1 MNRIMF
7 SIGEFSKITG
17 LTVKALR
24 FYHEEGLLIPSSV
37 DPQTGYRYY
46 DQRLIEPARIIAFL
60 RKLEFPLAE
69 IKALLKNES
78 GEDQLIDVIHRH
90 RKQLQQR
97 VTQYR
102 KAMKQLDAF
111 IAEERQP
118 GNMNPSQF
126 EIQEKQIESIFIA
139 GIRMKGRY
147 EECGKAFG
155 RLARALGRHI
165 AGKPFLLHYDDEYK
179 EEDADFEACMPIRN
193 QKQIEGISI
202 RPLQAARCVSLLHKG
217 PYEQMGRSYAK
228 AIQYLQDR
236 RYKAIAP
243 TREIYIKGPGMI
255 FKGNPK
261 NYLTEIQILFKPAG
275 A

>member
-1 MNRIMF
+1 MF

-24 FYHEEGLLIPSSV
+24 FYQEEGLLIPSTV
-37 DPQTGYRYY
+37 DPRTGYRYY
-46 DQRLIEPARIIAFL
+46 DRSLIEPARTIAFL
-60 RKLEFPLAE
+60 RKLEFPLNE
-69 IKALLKNES
+69 IKALLQNQS
-78 GEDQLIDVIHRH
+78 AGEELIDVIVRH

-97 VTQYR
+97 ITQYR
-102 KAMKQLDAF
+102 KAMRQLDAF

-118 GNMNPSQF
+118 DPMSPSQF
-126 EIQEKQIESIFIA
+126 DVQEKQIESILIA

-165 AGKPFLLHYDDEYK
+165 AGKPFLLHYDNEFK

-193 QKQIEGISI
+193 QKQIEGISV
-202 RPLQAARCVSLLHKG
+202 RALPAARCISVLHQG
-217 PYEQMGRSYAK
+217 PYDQLGRSYAK
-228 AIQYLQDR
+228 VLQYAKDHGYLTLT
-236 RYKAIAP
+236 P

-261 NYLTEIQILFKPAG
+261 NYLTEIQIPFEIAG